1 MTESPQSN
9 PVAPKAPWRTI
20 YFRLDAPEARHVSVV
35 GDFNAWDREK
45 HPLRQDA
52 NGVWVCQM
60 PLPAGHYAY
69 CFLVDGVCRPDPQC
83 VQQVHTESGQV
94 HCVIEVSAPSEQ

>member
-1 MTESPQSN
+1 MAESTQSN

-20 YFRLDAPEARHVSVV
+20 YFRLDAPQARHVSVV
-35 GDFNAWDREK
+35 GDFNAWDSEK

-52 NGVWVCQM
+52 NGVWACQM

-69 CFLVDGVCRPDPQC
+69 CFMVDGVCQPDPQC
-83 VQQVHTESGQV
+83 TQQVRTASGQV
-94 HCVIEVSAPSEQ
+94 HCVMEVSAPSEQ